1 MVGSALLSSTPGFER
16 MKNEL
21 TNAELETYAR
31 QIVLDE
37 IGYEAQLRIR
47 NAHVCLIGLGGLG
60 SPIAFQL
67 TGMGVGTLRIVDR
80 DIVCRS
86 DLHRQYLYDVNLLG
100 RPKVEAAVSRLH
112 KLNPDVRL
120 EAFAET
126 FNATNAEDHI
136 KGMDVILDGLD
147 TPEIR
152 YVVNRTCFR
161 LGVPYVFGGAIGTSG
176 NATTIVP
183 GRTLCLEC
191 FMPGIKDDDV
201 PKCGVLGVH
210 PSILGVITSTQVF
223 EAVRLI
229 IGKEPNL
236 LNRFLYV
243 DLDEM
248 MFHTLELTKRED
260 CPVCGNHAHARPD
273 PVPEKFFEETCA
285 RDGRRN
291 FFISPGE
298 KAEINLEKLQS
309 LLQRSRF
316 KVRSS
321 GEFGITFDLSS
332 HEVATILKSGGMIV
346 QASPKVIGKPKER
359 LFMIYRTLL
368 VEGLGLSDQIVPE
381 I

>member
-1 MVGSALLSSTPGFER
+1 M
-16 MKNEL
+16 
-21 TNAELETYAR
+21 
-31 QIVLDE
+31 
-37 IGYEAQLRIR
+37 
-47 NAHVCLIGLGGLG
+47 
-60 SPIAFQL
+60 
-67 TGMGVGTLRIVDR
+67 
-80 DIVCRS
+80 
-86 DLHRQYLYDVNLLG
+86 
-100 RPKVEAAVSRLH
+100 SRLH
-112 KLNPDVRL
+112 KLNPDVQL
-120 EAFAET
+120 EAFAEN
-126 FNATNAEDHI
+126 FNATNTEDHI

-147 TPEIR
+147 SPETR

-161 LGVPYVFGGAIGTSG
+161 LGVPYVFGGAIGTAG
-176 NATTIVP
+176 NATTVVP

-191 FMPGIKDDDV
+191 FMTDIRDDDV

-210 PSILGVITSTQVF
+210 PSILGVIASAEVF

-248 MFHTLELTKRED
+248 MFHTFDLTRRED
-260 CPVCGNHAHARPD
+260 CPVCGSHTLAQPD

-298 KAEINLEKLQS
+298 KAEIDLEKLKS
-309 LLQRSRF
+309 LLQKTGF
-316 KVRSS
+316 KVKSS

-332 HEVATILKSGGMIV
+332 HEVATILKSGAMIV
-346 QASPKVIGKPKER
+346 QASPKVIDKPKER
-359 LFMIYRTLL
+359 LFETYRALL